1 MSALASRDVFWW
13 PLLFLTLIYVKIVER
28 KPLSSIGLNRPTW
41 KTIIFGVGTA
51 VLALL
56 VIFPLTGLAMAHLHL
71 NSQAGSAIA
80 QQIAG
85 TPYWYRLLLVLR
97 AAVVEEIVF
106 RGYAIERIE
115 ELTGSRTLAAL
126 ISLAVF
132 TVAHLAYWG
141 WMPLIGVSVAG
152 LVLTVLYLWRRDLAA
167 NMIAHFVIDAAP
179 LLV

>member
-1 MSALASRDVFWW
+1 
-13 PLLFLTLIYVKIVER
+13 
-28 KPLSSIGLNRPTW
+28 
-41 KTIIFGVGTA
+41 
-51 VLALL
+51 
-56 VIFPLTGLAMAHLHL
+56 
-71 NSQAGSAIA
+71 
-80 QQIAG
+80 
-85 TPYWYRLLLVLR
+85 
-97 AAVVEEIVF
+97 
-106 RGYAIERIE
+106 
-115 ELTGSRTLAAL
+115 LAAL